1 MVISSPTLFARA
13 RGADKYWRRRRILSL
28 SQHYYGRKQNCFSIA
43 IKYVNRA
50 LRYSTLHRQIKKGE
64 DKRLWTTRL
73 GAACSELDTNWNAV
87 KNTMDDTGIA
97 LDRKSL
103 QNLAIWEPRSFRG
116 LASLSKAAK
125 TDGLNSLD
133 ALPHSR
139 VITRSM
145 L

>member
-13 RGADKYWRRRRILSL
+13 RGADKYWRRRRIMSL

-50 LRYSTLHRQIKKGE
+50 LRYSTLHRQIKKRE
-64 DKRLWTTRL
+64 DKQLWNTRL
-73 GAACSELDTNWNAV
+73 EAASTELGTNWNSV
-87 KNTMDDTGIA
+87 KNTIDETGIA

-116 LASLSKAAK
+116 LASLAKAAE

>member
-13 RGADKYWRRRRILSL
+13 RGADRYWRRRRILSL

-50 LRYSTLHRQIKKGE
+50 LRYSTLHRKIKKK
-64 DKRLWTTRL
+64 DNLRLWETRL
-73 GAACSELDTNWNAV
+73 DAACNELDTNWSSF
-87 KNTMDDTGIA
+87 KNTMDGTGIA
-97 LDRKSL
+97 LDRKTL

-116 LASLSKAAK
+116 LASLAK
-125 TDGLNSLD
+125 SAETNGLNSLD